1 MNKIRKWI
9 KYKTIWLLTGLI
21 TVFGGITT
29 RLATCTQ
36 QLTAVVTRVATN
48 PINQTAAVESASFV
62 ANLFYEGSDDPFMT
76 PGAGG
81 EVGKLTHVVLKKG
94 EKLFGDA
101 IVKIV
106 GKTDEIIK
114 SARVWSSPQIQEGKR
129 AIQKKIGHAKAN
141 NYKSAFENI
150 DFTQENAEKLI
161 HEIIEE
167 ADVVII
173 RPYLTKIYNS
183 KGQGVSIETQTAK
196 FVGLVERSL
205 EKEL

>member
-1 MNKIRKWI
+1 MPNTFDRI
-9 KYKTIWLLTGLI
+9 KRKTIWFLTGII
-21 TVFGGITT
+21 TLFGGISTQ
-29 RLATCTQ
+29 LATCTQ
-36 QLTAVVTRVATN
+36 QTTAVVTQVVANPTN
-48 PINQTAAVESASFV
+48 QFATVEAASFV
-62 ANLFYEGSDDPFMT
+62 ANLFYEGTDAPFAT

-81 EVGKLTHVVLKKG
+81 EVGKLTHVVLRKG

-101 IVKIV
+101 IVKII
-106 GKTDEIIK
+106 GKTDDIIK
-114 SARVWSSPQIQEGKR
+114 STRVWASPQIQEGKR
-129 AIQKKIGHAKAN
+129 AIQKKVGHAASN

-161 HEIIEE
+161 HEIIDG

-173 RPYLTKIYNS
+173 RPYLTKIYNL
-183 KGQGVSIETQTAK
+183 KGQGISIETQTGK